1 MRRVVELGVKM
12 TTHQVKLNG
21 KVVSLGRNEFRLL
34 TIVCSADH
42 QDADGKKVTSHQL
55 TVDGADAY
63 GKVATNFL
71 PRTPLK
77 KGDVIEILIGEVDDA

>member
-1 MRRVVELGVKM
+1 M

-21 KVVSLGRNEFRLL
+21 EVVAVGRNEFRLVTL
-34 TIVCSADH
+34 VSSADQH
-42 QDADGKKVTSHQL
+42 DSDGKKVTFHQL
-55 TVDGADAY
+55 AVDGADAF

-77 KGDVIEILIGEVDDA
+77 KGDVIEILIGDADDA